1 MPVALA
7 LALGGCGGGDVDLVD
22 ASSPD
27 AGGAPDGAIPVEA
40 PKAGREIVS
49 GAARIGGGGLQVDVQ
64 IGHAFSQEQ
73 MSGGSFVVEGAA
85 VVKNKPG
92 RTTTQPKGG
101 K

>member
-7 LALGGCGGGDVDLVD
+7 LALGGCGGGDVELVD

-27 AGGAPDGAIPVEA
+27 AGGAPDGAVPASA
-40 PKAGREIVS
+40 PKPGQEIVS
-49 GAARIGGGGLQVDVQ
+49 GAARIGGGGMQVDVQ
-64 IGHAFSQEQ
+64 IGHAFGQQE

-92 RTTTQPKGG
+92 STKTQPKGG